1 MRHEWVLKDLPGDFR
16 DQHLKFVG
24 EEETQL
30 AQEENSILRRSRK
43 HTFAIR
49 DKHRLIK

>member
-1 MRHEWVLKDLPGDFR
+1 MRHEWVLKDLPADFR
-16 DQHLKFVG
+16 EQHLKFVV
-24 EEETQL
+24 EEEAQL
-30 AQEENSILRRSRK
+30 SQEENSILRRSRK